1 MAISRVELQKL
12 IDDFG
17 EIPADLRR
25 ELPKAVKEAAKPMLG
40 QMKANSAWSTRIPS
54 SIRLSGS
61 FSSGGGAGIRII
73 GGNANTP
80 HAVLY
85 EGLHGDP
92 FRAPLYGDREHWY
105 PHAARPFFYKA
116 VNEKGAEVVEKVG
129 DAVME
134 VVHRHGF

>member
-17 EIPADLRR
+17 EIPPDLRR
-25 ELPKAVKEAAKPMLG
+25 ELPKAIKQASQPVLG
-40 QMKANSAWSTRIPS
+40 QMKANSAWSARIPA
-54 SIRLSGS
+54 SIRIQV
-61 FSSGGGAGIRII
+61 SSAGGGAGVRII

-92 FRAPLYGDREHWY
+92 FRAPLYGNREHWY
-105 PHAARPFFYKA
+105 AHGARPFFYRA
-116 VNEKGAEVVEKVG
+116 LEQKGAEVVEKVG
-129 DAVME
+129 DAVEE
-134 VVHRHGF
+134 VVRRHGF